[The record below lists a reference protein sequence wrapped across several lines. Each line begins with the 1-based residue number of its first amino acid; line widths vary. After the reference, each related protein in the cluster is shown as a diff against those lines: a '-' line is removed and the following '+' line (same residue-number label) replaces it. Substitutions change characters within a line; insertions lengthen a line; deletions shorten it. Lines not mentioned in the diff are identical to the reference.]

1 MYQEEDYSMIK
12 KHVTR
17 LQLCLW
23 IPFGLIFIGILLLF
37 LILRIPNTL
46 TTILTI
52 ILFGAAIF
60 VFDYYIMPQIKYQ
73 KHIDH
78 ALHGRKR
85 NLNGYFVSMESIA
98 DKKEGVYFYPMM
110 VYTDPDE
117 QEDSLRLL
125 YYDAN
130 LLRPAW
136 EKDQKL
142 DLTIYDKYV
151 CDWKAAE

>member
-1 MYQEEDYSMIK
+1 MYHEEDYSRIK
-12 KHVTR
+12 NHLTT

-23 IPFGLIFIGILLLF
+23 IPFGLIFIGILILF
-37 LILRIPNTL
+37 LTLRIPSALTITL
-46 TTILTI
+46 TIL
-52 ILFGAAIF
+52 LFGAAIF
-60 VFDYYIMPQIKYQ
+60 VFDFYILPQIKYL

-85 NLNGYFVSMESIA
+85 DLTGHFVSMEDTA

-130 LLRPAW
+130 LERPALQ
-136 EKDQKL
+136 KDQKL
-142 DLTIYDKYV
+142 ELTIYDKYI
-151 CDWKAAE
+151 CAWSAAE